1 MVAFMPM
8 LTAAAPAVLTAFG
21 TAGAKALGERAGKE
35 AGNALFNANA
45 GNNAANMP
53 QVPSSVNQQRM
64 IAMASQ
70 NQPALSSDEQRSQA
84 FGAQMGAAMA
94 AQNQPAANNRT
105 LLGTVGD
112 VVENAITA
120 PPKLALGLVG
130 NTLSGVGGMVSGVG
144 NFLAGR

>member
-1 MVAFMPM
+1 
-8 LTAAAPAVLTAFG
+8 
-21 TAGAKALGERAGKE
+21 
-35 AGNALFNANA
+35 
-45 GNNAANMP
+45 MP

-70 NQPALSSDEQRSQA
+70 NQPAMSSDEQRSYA
-84 FGAQMGAAMA
+84 MGAAMA
-94 AQNQPAANNRT
+94 AQNQPAANSRT

-112 VVENAITA
+112 VVENAVTA

>member
-1 MVAFMPM
+1 MVAAFVPM
-8 LTAAAPAVLTAFG
+8 LTAAAPAIITAFG
-21 TAGAKALGERAGKE
+21 TAGAKALGDRAGKE

-45 GNNAANMP
+45 GNAAANMP

-70 NQPALSSDEQRSQA
+70 NQPALSSDEQRSL
-84 FGAQMGAAMA
+84 AAVTALA
-94 AQNQPAANNRT
+94 AQNQPAANNNRT

-112 VVENAITA
+112 VVENAITT

-130 NTLSGVGGMVSGVG
+130 NTLSGVGGVVSGVG